1 MGDGDHRIFAYGSL
15 REEKVSDKQKWPDE
29 LWIVRHG
36 ESAGNVARDKAEAA
50 KLHEIDIAARRDVD
64 VPLSELGEQQARA
77 LGHWFGKM
85 PLDVRP
91 TVALT
96 SPYLRA
102 QRTTELALAA
112 AGIKPDEITFVADE
126 RLREKEFGV
135 LDRLTKFGIEA
146 KYPEQAEYRRRI
158 GKFYHRPPGGESWCD
173 VILRLRNVIDTLTRE
188 HRGERVLIVAH
199 SVVVLC
205 FRYLLERLTEEQI
218 LEIDYST
225 DVANCSVTSYVY
237 DAALGQSG
245 KLVLRQYNFVAPLIE
260 EGAPVTTEKDV
271 PVAPK

>member
-1 MGDGDHRIFAYGSL
+1 M
-15 REEKVSDKQKWPDE
+15 SDKQKWPDE

-85 PLDVRP
+85 PPDVRP

-205 FRYLLERLTEEQI
+205 FRYLLERLTEEEI
-218 LEIDYST
+218 LEIDHTT
-225 DVANCSVTSYVY
+225 DVANCSVTSYAY
-237 DAALGQSG
+237 DAALGQHG